1 MDKESQVDLNQ
12 LFLETRNNANIQ
24 LLDAIKCLEA
34 TIRRLSLSQGKV
46 GSTSSERKNRTS
58 VSGIETDQ
66 SAKSKLEKVRASIGF
81 LHIYHEINNEYF
93 PKYFSRALT
102 KCTDGE

>member
-34 TIRRLSLSQGKV
+34 TIRRSQGKV

-58 VSGIETDQ
+58 VSGIETDP

-93 PKYFSRALT
+93 PKIFF
-102 KCTDGE
+102 

>member
-12 LFLETRNNANIQ
+12 LFLETQNNANIQ
-24 LLDAIKCLEA
+24 LLDAVKCLET
-34 TIRRLSLSQGKV
+34 TIRRLNLLQGKA

-66 SAKSKLEKVRASIGF
+66 SAKSKLEKVRLSISF

-93 PKYFSRALT
+93 PKTFLQ
-102 KCTDGE
+102 GLN

>member
-12 LFLETRNNANIQ
+12 LFLETQNNANIQ
-24 LLDAIKCLEA
+24 LLDAVKCLET
-34 TIRRLSLSQGKV
+34 TIRRLNLLQGKV

-66 SAKSKLEKVRASIGF
+66 SAKSKLEKVRVSIGF
-81 LHIYHEINNEYF
+81 LHIYHDMNDEYF
-93 PKYFSRALT
+93 PKIFFPGFELNA
-102 KCTDGE
+102 